1 VIVIARD
8 ELVDNPLEF
17 SAVNFLDAA
26 FPVLPENKWREWT
39 NDVYMDSL
47 CALSQEK
54 IASSRLNPIK
64 FLLPYCQLATTTEDY
79 WASNWNSSAFTCGT
93 EGSDLSHGYR
103 ETCNR
108 VGGQREN
115 LKELQRFTPDTPSE
129 SWMELLEI
137 VKISVS
143 RGENRLENFRQTM
156 NYNASLASLEESR
169 QGIEYTRL
177 ALIQNNRVKRLTQ
190 LAFFF
195 IPLSTIA
202 SLFGM
207 NITALN
213 SGSASIWM
221 VVVAAGCAYI
231 SVVLFWWLLS
241 AATERKRL
249 AVQSVLQQ
257 KTRNLRRKLRGRP
270 INSSEDAE
278 NFTS

>member
-1 VIVIARD
+1 MIIIARD
-8 ELVDNPLEF
+8 ELLANPVAV
-17 SAVNFLDAA
+17 SAANFLDAA
-26 FPVLPENKWREWT
+26 FPVLPKNKLRGWT
-39 NDVYMDSL
+39 NDVYMDRL

-54 IASSRLNPIK
+54 IASSRLNPIE

-79 WASNWNSSAFTCGT
+79 WASSWNSRAFPGST

-108 VGGQREN
+108 VDGLREN

-129 SWMELLEI
+129 LWMELLEI
-137 VKISVS
+137 VKTSVS

-156 NYNASLASLEESR
+156 NYNATLASLEESR

-190 LAFFF
+190 LAFLF

-213 SGSASIWM
+213 SGAASIWM

-231 SVVLFWWLLS
+231 FVVLFWWLLS
-241 AATERKRL
+241 SATERKRL
-249 AVQSVLQQ
+249 AVQSVLLQ
-257 KTRNLRRKLRGRP
+257 KTENLRRKLQGRP
-270 INSSEDAE
+270 IAPSEDAE
-278 NFTS
+278 SFTS